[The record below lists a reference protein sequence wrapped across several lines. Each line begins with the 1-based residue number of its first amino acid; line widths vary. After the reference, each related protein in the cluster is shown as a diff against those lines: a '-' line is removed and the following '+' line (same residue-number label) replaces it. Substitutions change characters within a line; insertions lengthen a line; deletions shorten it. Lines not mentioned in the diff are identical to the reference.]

1 MIHGELASL
10 HLGDLLQWLQL
21 GGLSGRLT
29 LLGEGKERR
38 LDFLDGRVVFVSS
51 LVPSERLGSW
61 LAAQGVLP
69 VDILRRALAISL
81 FRRNLYTEVLVEAG
95 AIDSASLVAAIKRLA
110 TTITT
115 RILLSPAQSFTFD
128 PSFPVQDLLALD
140 LELDPNQLLLE
151 AARQTDEGNGDACE
165 RPEAEFPFKG
175 EAFEDF
181 FWELV
186 QQGISADDDV
196 DGSELRRLR
205 SGVGDVVGVLSQWA
219 ATSPGLVP
227 VPKLQAAR
235 VAETLQ
241 EATGLPF
248 FGNPHTVWN
257 QMAIVCG
264 VRAPGEA
271 VPFSLAELSSD
282 VCVRTVCEEMANS
295 EAWRRPDVDRL
306 DGLTSTTAQR
316 WARLASSA
324 AAHLGVVREETTLA
338 AHLLVVPSDLVLW
351 ALTMVPVRHAGIR
364 RALLELLPR
373 RLGTILAIRAGFP
386 ANIVSLFHPTDPSPL
401 AACLHLARPAL
412 SMPEVWPDP
421 LPGGQEVLLQVAP
434 AEALARAAR
443 AARES
448 ADASNTDEMG

>member
-29 LLGEGKERR
+29 LLGTGGERR

-81 FRRNLYTEVLVEAG
+81 FRRHLYTEVLVEAG
-95 AIDSASLVAAIKRLA
+95 AIDSDTLVEAIRRLA

-115 RILLSPAQSFTFD
+115 RILLTSAQSFTFD
-128 PSFPVQDLLALD
+128 PTFPVQDLLALD

-151 AARQTDEGNGDACE
+151 AARRTDEGDDDAGE
-165 RPEAEFPFKG
+165 RPDTEFPFRG

-186 QQGISADDDV
+186 QHGISADDGM
-196 DGSELRRLR
+196 DGGELKRIR

-227 VPKLQAAR
+227 VPALQAAR

-264 VRAPGEA
+264 VRSPGEA

-306 DGLTSTTAQR
+306 DGLTSDTARR
-316 WARLASSA
+316 WARLASAA
-324 AAHLGVVREETTLA
+324 AAHLGVVREEATLA
-338 AHLLVVPSDLVLW
+338 AHLLVVPTDLVLW
-351 ALTMVPVRHAGIR
+351 ALTMVPVPHAGIR
-364 RALLELLPR
+364 RALLERLPR

-386 ANIVSLFHPTDPSPL
+386 PNIVNLFHPTSSSPL
-401 AACLHLARPAL
+401 AACLHLARPSLPMA
-412 SMPEVWPDP
+412 EVWPDP

-434 AEALARAAR
+434 AEALGRAAR
-443 AARES
+443 AAREPAEPS
-448 ADASNTDEMG
+448 GEELS